1 MSELIIIGYDDHDTA
16 QKAYEEVQRLQ
27 SDFIVDLT
35 GLAVVTVDDDGK
47 QHVDTPGR
55 IVGASAAS
63 GALWGA
69 LFGLLFLIPGMGLL
83 LGGAMGALLGK
94 LNKSGI
100 DEAFRNRVDTMLQP
114 GNAAVVI
121 MAAKITEDK
130 FAAAMA
136 PYGGDILKTS
146 LSSQD
151 EEELASELRAG

>member
-1 MSELIIIGYDDHDTA
+1 MSELIVIGYDDHDTA
-16 QKAYEEVQRLQ
+16 KNAYAEVQRLQ

-55 IVGASAAS
+55 IVSASAAS

-100 DEAFRNRVDTMLQP
+100 DEAFRNRVHAMLQP
-114 GNAAVVI
+114 GRAAVVI

-130 FAAAMA
+130 FAAALR
-136 PYGGDILKTS
+136 PYGGEILQTS
-146 LSSQD
+146 LSKEH